1 MISCAGFYKQEM
13 CPPPKTSFLHPY
25 TFHPDL
31 SQSPRSTMSSS
42 PLSFSSAS
50 FLHSP
55 QPHTSS
61 LPSPFQS
68 CHHRSKGVVAAAY
81 LQLYPSLDF
90 YIPHRTSPR
99 PCPYGDFPDS
109 AWHPNPILAFR
120 LHWLPHPIPSQ
131 KDLTFLHSHKG
142 EHFLKRNFAQKAKE
156 KQ

>member
-1 MISCAGFYKQEM
+1 MCSKLIIWTLVISRAGFYKQEM

-68 CHHRSKGVVAAAY
+68 CHHRSKGRGSCC
-81 LQLYPSLDF
+81 LPPSVSISRFLH
-90 YIPHRTSPR
+90 PHHTSPSHA
-99 PCPYGDFPDS
+99 PMVTSQILLGTTIPTWPLGFTGFPT
-109 AWHPNPILAFR
+109 
-120 LHWLPHPIPSQ
+120 PSRHR
-131 KDLTFLHSHKG
+131 KTSLYFIYI
-142 EHFLKRNFAQKAKE
+142 KANIF
-156 KQ
+156 